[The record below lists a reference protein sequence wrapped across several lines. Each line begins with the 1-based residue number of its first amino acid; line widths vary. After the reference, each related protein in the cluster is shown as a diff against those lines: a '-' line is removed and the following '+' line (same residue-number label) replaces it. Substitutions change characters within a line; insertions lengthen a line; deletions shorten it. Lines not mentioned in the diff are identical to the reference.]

1 MNMNTNNKETSGNLN
16 RIESLFVPFSFHFSP
31 CILFSQHHS
40 YTSNPT
46 PSWISGGVLARRGQG
61 YLSVQNLVTSP
72 PPPMKMIRSPRHIY
86 VDVVGAITNI
96 ICQSLFLG
104 NVRLVYL
111 RCIYNIHPRYCLSLS
126 IKLYFSIHYL
136 SLLFQTSPG
145 AKHKVI
151 WVITFL
157 EIWIEGI
164 KFHPD
169 QPIPSTCLAIKLK
182 KKYGRY

>member
-1 MNMNTNNKETSGNLN
+1 M
-16 RIESLFVPFSFHFSP
+16 FPFHS
-31 CILFSQHHS
+31 ILFSQHHS

-46 PSWISGGVLARRGQG
+46 PFLDHWQCTCPEGAGVCDI
-61 YLSVQNLVTSP
+61 
-72 PPPMKMIRSPRHIY
+72 PPPMKMIRSPRHLY

-169 QPIPSTCLAIKLK
+169 QPIPSTCLATKL